1 MDIIIRTQILYPPW
15 PQSHTHTHTHT
26 HESKRVANK
35 QLKQNRIKMS
45 KVYCTKAS
53 DIFPIKMGMDPE
65 TDGLPPQTFWSAF
78 KEVQDKF
85 GDELAYCACDQTPA
99 DGYLTS
105 RSNQEWTFNQTYD
118 DAHRFGRA
126 LLATGLKKYQAVNI
140 IGFNS
145 FRMGCAQTWGQ

>member
-1 MDIIIRTQILYPPW
+1 
-15 PQSHTHTHTHT
+15 
-26 HESKRVANK
+26 
-35 QLKQNRIKMS
+35 MS
-45 KVYCTKAS
+45 KVFCTKAS
-53 DIFPIKMGMDPE
+53 DVFPIKMGSDPE
-65 TDGLPPQTFWSAF
+65 TDGLTPQTFWSAF

-126 LLATGLKKYQAVNI
+126 LLATGLKKYQSVNI
-140 IGFNS
+140 ILGILQASACLQEYRYGFFS
-145 FRMGCAQTWGQ
+145 TYSPHYLVIRH